1 MLARALL
8 DVGVAHVGPQGV
20 SQKPRSVSVPCKV
33 RGENRDFLGT
43 HANPELKRR
52 PHGCSPR
59 RPWPRHTL
67 GKHTCGPSLAWVC
80 VCLSASG
87 RAGGHA

>member
-20 SQKPRSVSVPCKV
+20 SQKPQSVSVPYKV

-43 HANPELKRR
+43 HADPELKRR

-59 RPWPRHTL
+59 RPWLRHTL